1 MQEAGYTFSLIIV
14 IQRLITVPTSTW
26 ERSLS
31 NFAKSSS
38 KVTEITRCIWRL
50 QATHSLLSLPRLAS
64 LFDLKEHTRS
74 CYLKSVFVVLIA
86 NDHFPLKPTN
96 IIASSRANHKPLLM
110 RLKTT
115 NNLRRFDQSQI
126 GYYHLLYMWVIYKF
140 RWHSKHIGLALM
152 LRWWHVRQTRT
163 VKMTSQP
170 FEFEFILID
179 DWGWD

>member
-1 MQEAGYTFSLIIV
+1 M

-31 NFAKSSS
+31 NFAKSNS

-50 QATHSLLSLPRLAS
+50 QATRSLLSLPSLAS
-64 LFDLKEHTRS
+64 LFDLKDHTRS
-74 CYLKSVFVVLIA
+74 CYLKVRFWCVNCQRPFPAKTNQQNSLITCQSQA
-86 NDHFPLKPTN
+86 TTN
-96 IIASSRANHKPLLM
+96 ET
-110 RLKTT
+110 KTT

-126 GYYHLLYMWVIYKF
+126 GYYHLLCMWVIYKF

-179 DWGWD
+179 DWGCD